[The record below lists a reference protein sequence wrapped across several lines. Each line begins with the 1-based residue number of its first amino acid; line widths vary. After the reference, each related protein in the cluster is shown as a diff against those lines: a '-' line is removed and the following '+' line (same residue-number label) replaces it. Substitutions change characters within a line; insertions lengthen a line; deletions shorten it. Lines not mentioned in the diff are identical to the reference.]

1 MIKFLEKIN
10 FYNFYI
16 LLIFVSCFIL
26 VTNKVIVVYK
36 DIGEDIIIDDI
47 LHNNNSRV
55 SKNKSN
61 YIGVLEIPRIDLK
74 KGLVDIN
81 SKYNNVDKNI
91 QILSND
97 ISNIETETIIL
108 AAHSGSGYKAFFKDL
123 DKLEL
128 GNEAYIYYNNKKFN
142 YIVSDIYIKKKDGNI
157 EVPASNNLLVLTTCY
172 GKDRQLIII
181 LEKDYGFVS

>member
-47 LHNNNSRV
+47 LHNNNLRV
-55 SKNKSN
+55 SKNRSN
-61 YIGVLEIPRIDLK
+61 YIGVLEIPRINLK

-81 SKYNNVDKNI
+81 SKYNNIDNNI

-123 DKLEL
+123 DKLKL
-128 GNEAYIYYNNKKFN
+128 GDRASVYCNEKKYDYVVSKIYTE
-142 YIVSDIYIKKKDGNI
+142 VKDGDI
-157 EVPASNNLLVLTTCY
+157 EIFDSSDLLVLTTCY

-181 LEKDYGFVS
+181 LEKDYDFVS

>member
-1 MIKFLEKIN
+1 MIEFLEKIN

-47 LHNNNSRV
+47 LHNNNLRV

-61 YIGVLEIPRIDLK
+61 YIGVLEIPRINLK

-91 QILSND
+91 QVLSSD
-97 ISNIETETIIL
+97 ISNIENDTIIL
-108 AAHSGSGYKAFFKDL
+108 AAHSGNGYKAFFKNL
-123 DKLEL
+123 DKLVI
-128 GNEAYIYYNNKKFN
+128 GDIAHIYYNRNK
-142 YIVSDIYIKKKDGNI
+142 YRYVVSKIYTEVKDGNI
-157 EVPASNNLLVLTTCY
+157 EISDNSNLLVLTTCF
-172 GKDRQLIII
+172 GKDKQLVVM
-181 LEKDYGFVS
+181 LEKDYDFIS